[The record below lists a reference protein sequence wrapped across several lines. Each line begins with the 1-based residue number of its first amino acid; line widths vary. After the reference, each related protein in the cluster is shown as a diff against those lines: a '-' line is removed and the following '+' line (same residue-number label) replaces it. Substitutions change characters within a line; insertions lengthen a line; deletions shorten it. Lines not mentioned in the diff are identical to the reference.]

1 MFHIHCVR
9 HNEQI
14 KHDSKRVSSACLH
27 STITFT
33 CKLRVCLNVCT
44 PFLVF
49 NIFGLKDSYRN
60 VGSEIDSNKR
70 HTTNTHTHTHTHIY
84 NTPFIAYIIY
94 MYIHTHTQTHIYV
107 SVGIVFPVYL
117 KNFTEGVARKIVPQ
131 ELQRIHYISGRM
143 IPANRNYILDALSGF
158 RVQFSK
164 DVPLFVTVTCR

>member
-14 KHDSKRVSSACLH
+14 KHDSKRVCSACLH

-70 HTTNTHTHTHTHIY
+70 HTTHTHTHTYIY

-94 MYIHTHTQTHIYV
+94 MYIHTQTHTHICFSRYCIPSLFQKFYGGRSQKNRSTRATTYTIY
-107 SVGIVFPVYL
+107 
-117 KNFTEGVARKIVPQ
+117 Q
-131 ELQRIHYISGRM
+131 W
-143 IPANRNYILDALSGF
+143 
-158 RVQFSK
+158 K
-164 DVPLFVTVTCR
+164 DDTCKP